1 SKDHSIF
8 PFYVIAAC
16 FYGNGLPVRLA
27 NDRYEQF
34 QMGMKRHSI
43 EADLTLVADRAT
55 GKFELLKAFY
65 NCNGGG
71 RANFSFSVAQVAATA
86 GQSIYYFPKSD
97 MSSAAIASAAVE
109 AGSMRGYGTIQA
121 MSLTELLVDEAAA
134 ELKIDAIELRRR
146 NALRAGDANT
156 QGAVQ

>member
-1 SKDHSIF
+1 MEPDNGNAWYDAASKTLHIMIAAQSPYEVARVAAFMMKDNKRFPVENIVLLSGSTVGYGSKDHSIF

-86 GQSIYYFPKSD
+86 G
-97 MSSAAIASAAVE
+97 
-109 AGSMRGYGTIQA
+109 R
-121 MSLTELLVDEAAA
+121 
-134 ELKIDAIELRRR
+134 
-146 NALRAGDANT
+146 
-156 QGAVQ
+156 